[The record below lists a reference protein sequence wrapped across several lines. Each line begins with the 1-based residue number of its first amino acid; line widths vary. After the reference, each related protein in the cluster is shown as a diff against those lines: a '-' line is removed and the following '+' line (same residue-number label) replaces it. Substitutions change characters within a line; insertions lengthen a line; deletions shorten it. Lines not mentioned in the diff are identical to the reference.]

1 MNRQSVPKFASLAA
15 IATLIERNPS
25 SLSRICTKARIRA
38 RKSDGLFSVAKV
50 LTAIE
55 EATKRDLR
63 NQPGAGTT
71 GDLKSD
77 KLREEIGILK
87 LKRGELEKTLI
98 PMDEHLSELR
108 TFSGWV
114 NDALAQWV
122 SAVKVLTADAR
133 VTGEAERLRDKC
145 RAMIEEKIKGEL
157 P

>member
-1 MNRQSVPKFASLAA
+1 MTKRSVPKFASLAE
-15 IATLIERNPS
+15 IATIIERNPG
-25 SLSRICTKARIRA
+25 SLSRICVKAGIRS
-38 RKSDGLFSVAKV
+38 RKSDGLYSVSRV
-50 LTAIE
+50 LAAME
-55 EATKRDLR
+55 EAAKRDMR
-63 NQPGAGTT
+63 NAPGAGVT

>member
-1 MNRQSVPKFASLAA
+1 
-15 IATLIERNPS
+15 
-25 SLSRICTKARIRA
+25 
-38 RKSDGLFSVAKV
+38 
-50 LTAIE
+50 
-55 EATKRDLR
+55 
-63 NQPGAGTT
+63 
-71 GDLKSD
+71 
-77 KLREEIGILK
+77 
-87 LKRGELEKTLI
+87 
-98 PMDEHLSELR
+98 MDEHLSELR

>member
-1 MNRQSVPKFASLAA
+1 MTRQSVPKFATIAA
-15 IATLIERNPS
+15 IAAIVERNPA
-25 SLSRICTKARIRA
+25 SLYRMCTKTGIKP
-38 RKSDGLFSVAKV
+38 RKSDGLFPVTKV
-50 LTAIE
+50 LAAME
-55 EATKRDLR
+55 EAAKRDMR
-63 NQPGAGTT
+63 NAPGAGTT

-114 NDALAQWV
+114 NDALAQWI
-122 SAVKVLTADAR
+122 STVKVLTADAR

-145 RAMIEEKIKGEL
+145 RAMIEEKIKAEL
-157 P
+157 